1 MPARLEAARGDITAE
16 RVDAVVNAANQ
27 HLRGGGG
34 VDGAIHRA
42 AGADRLQAACR
53 AIGTCPPGHAVVTDG
68 FDLPAR
74 FIIHTVGPV
83 WHGGTAGEPETLAAC
98 YRSALAVADEVGARS
113 VAFPAISTG
122 VFGYPLEQAAEVAVT
137 TVRAA
142 DTDVTLVRFVA
153 FDAATLGHYGAV
165 ARAGSGREVVDGHA
179 AHRLGREVCLD
190 PRRDL
195 RGVVARAARATR
207 ATRATTPPAGDE
219 VVDLAL

>member
-1 MPARLEAARGDITAE
+1 MAPRLEAVRGDITTE
-16 RVDAVVNAANQ
+16 RVDAVVNAANRS
-27 HLRGGGG
+27 LRGGGG

-53 AIGTCPPGHAVVTDG
+53 AIGECPPGQAVVTEG

-83 WHGGTAGEPETLAAC
+83 WRGGMEGEPEILASC
-98 YRSALAVADEVGARS
+98 YRNVLSVADAVGAAS

-122 VFGYPLEQAAEVAVT
+122 IFGYPQELAAEVAVT

-153 FDAATLGHYGAV
+153 FDRATLEHY
-165 ARAGSGREVVDGHA
+165 
-179 AHRLGREVCLD
+179 
-190 PRRDL
+190 
-195 RGVVARAARATR
+195 
-207 ATRATTPPAGDE
+207 
-219 VVDLAL
+219 LALL